1 MAEIFKMHRPY
12 NYTLLILLIALTFGC
27 GTTEYLTSKRN
38 INEVKH
44 ILLFPPITEI
54 NVIYRGDKHEK
65 SDLFSDIAS
74 QEIVRQLK
82 IILPDTIG
90 VSQFDTDSN
99 HLKEIN
105 NTAIQ
110 LIKSTE
116 SGRTIKGLK
125 VPELLLH
132 QLDSTNHDFGLFIFI
147 IGFTRTK
154 ENLTKEYIRRQGI
167 SLATLGFYQTV
178 PNSSYST
185 MIGFIIDR
193 KNKSLA
199 MYRKIKWKERD
210 PTDKLVVKS
219 QLRDLLMRYFQSAK

>member
-1 MAEIFKMHRPY
+1 MA
-12 NYTLLILLIALTFGC
+12 
-27 GTTEYLTSKRN
+27 
-38 INEVKH
+38 
-44 ILLFPPITEI
+44 EI

-65 SDLFSDIAS
+65 SELFSEMAS
-74 QEIVRQLK
+74 QEITRQLNN
-82 IILPDTIG
+82 ILPDTIS
-90 VSQFDTDSN
+90 VSQFNTDAN
-99 HLKEIN
+99 HLKEIS

-116 SGRTIKGLK
+116 SGKTIKGLK

-132 QLDSTNHDFGLFIFI
+132 QLDSANQDFGLFIFI

-167 SLATLGFYQTV
+167 SLATLGLYQTV
-178 PNSSYST
+178 PNSAYST
-185 MIGFIIDR
+185 MIGFIVDR
-193 KNKSLA
+193 KNKNLA
-199 MYRKIKWKERD
+199 MYRKIKWNQRD